1 VTRRKTARTS
11 PAGQIELAAE
21 LTIAHAVDLQRALKE
36 RLSLG
41 GALIIDATQVKQIDT
56 AIMQLLVSSWRA
68 AKQRGVV
75 CSWAGVSDSMRRS
88 AVLIGVAEFLS
99 FPDSAAAS

>member
-1 VTRRKTARTS
+1 VTRKKTARTS
-11 PAGQIELAAE
+11 PAGPIELAAE
-21 LTIAHAVDLQRALKE
+21 LTIAHAADLQRALKQ

-41 GALIIDATQVKQIDT
+41 GALIIDATHVKQIDT

-68 AKQRGVV
+68 GKQRAVV
-75 CSWAGVSDSMRRS
+75 CSWAGVSDCMRRS
-88 AVLIGVAEFLS
+88 AALIGVAEFLS